1 MFNNVYEKIKKFIK
15 RNYKSLIFYI
25 IWFIVFL
32 WPLNYY
38 IIVGGGISKV
48 GDRIEI
54 KNSYE
59 SKGSFNLAYVS
70 EIKGTI
76 ATYLLSYVM
85 PDWKRV
91 KMSDY
96 TYYDDEDK
104 KDIEFRGKIDLLNSN
119 DFAIKNAYLSAGKS
133 YVVSD
138 TNLYVYLVDKDSN
151 NKFKVGDKILE
162 VDGKKINNVDDYKKI
177 IEEHEV
183 SDVLDVVVERNNKN
197 KTIKTTIYNSKKDN
211 RKITGIYI
219 NSINSYKTNP
229 KVNIKFKNSES
240 GSSGGL
246 IETLDI
252 YNKLVKEDITKGKK
266 IAGTGEID
274 YDGNILS
281 IGEVKYKLLGAVK
294 ENADIFIVPNG
305 ENYKTC
311 IKVKKE
317 RKLKIKIIGVSTF
330 EEALEKLNKI

>member
-119 DFAIKNAYLSAGKS
+119 DFAIKNAYLKANKS
-133 YVVSD
+133 YIVSD
-138 TNLYVYLVDKDSN
+138 TKLYVYLVDKDSN

>member
-1 MFNNVYEKIKKFIK
+1 M
-15 RNYKSLIFYI
+15 
-25 IWFIVFL
+25 
-32 WPLNYY
+32 
-38 IIVGGGISKV
+38 
-48 GDRIEI
+48 
-54 KNSYE
+54 
-59 SKGSFNLAYVS
+59 
-70 EIKGTI
+70 
-76 ATYLLSYVM
+76 
-85 PDWKRV
+85 
-91 KMSDY
+91 
-96 TYYDDEDK
+96 
-104 KDIEFRGKIDLLNSN
+104 
-119 DFAIKNAYLSAGKS
+119 
-133 YVVSD
+133 
-138 TNLYVYLVDKDSN
+138 
-151 NKFKVGDKILE
+151 
-162 VDGKKINNVDDYKKI
+162 
-177 IEEHEV
+177 

-219 NSINSYKTNP
+219 NSINTYKTNP

>member
-119 DFAIKNAYLSAGKS
+119 DFAIKNAYLKANKS
-133 YVVSD
+133 YIVSD
-138 TNLYVYLVDKDSN
+138 TKLYVYLVDKDSN

-219 NSINSYKTNP
+219 NSINTYKTNP

>member
-119 DFAIKNAYLSAGKS
+119 DFAIKNAYLKANKS
-133 YVVSD
+133 YIVSD
-138 TNLYVYLVDKDSN
+138 TKLYVYLVDKDSN

-183 SDVLDVVVERNNKN
+183 SDVLDVVVERHNKN

-219 NSINSYKTNP
+219 NSINTYKTNP

-311 IKVKKE
+311 IKIKKE

>member
-119 DFAIKNAYLSAGKS
+119 DFAIKNAYLKANKS
-133 YVVSD
+133 YIVSD
-138 TNLYVYLVDKDSN
+138 TKLYVYLVDKDSN

-219 NSINSYKTNP
+219 NSINTYKTNP

-294 ENADIFIVPNG
+294 ENADIFLVPNG

-330 EEALEKLNKI
+330 KEALEKLNKI

>member
-1 MFNNVYEKIKKFIK
+1 MFNNVYENIKKFIK
-15 RNYKSLIFYI
+15 KNYKSLIFYI
-25 IWFIVFL
+25 VLCIVFL
-32 WPLNYY
+32 CPLNYY
-38 IIVGGGISKV
+38 IIVGGGISEV
-48 GDRIEI
+48 GNRIEVE
-54 KNSYE
+54 NSYK
-59 SKGSFNLAYVS
+59 SKGSFSLAYVS

-96 TYYDDEDK
+96 TYYDEEDK

-119 DFAIKNAYLSAGKS
+119 DFAIKNAYLKANKS
-133 YVVSD
+133 YIVSD
-138 TNLYVYLVDKDSN
+138 TKLYVYLVDKDSN

-317 RKLKIKIIGVSTF
+317 RKLKIKIIVVSTF

>member
-25 IWFIVFL
+25 VLCIIFL

-38 IIVGGGISKV
+38 IIVGGGISEV
-48 GDRIEI
+48 GNRIEVE
-54 KNSYE
+54 NSYK
-59 SKGSFNLAYVS
+59 SKGSFSLAYVS

-85 PDWKRV
+85 SDWKRV

-96 TYYDDEDK
+96 TYYDEEDK

-119 DFAIKNAYLSAGKS
+119 DFAIKNAYLKAKKS
-133 YVVSD
+133 YIVSD
-138 TNLYVYLVDKDSN
+138 TNLYVYLVDKNSKN
-151 NKFKVGDKILE
+151 NFKVGDKILE
-162 VDGKKINNVDDYKKI
+162 VDGVKINNTDDYKEI
-177 IEEHEV
+177 IENHGI
-183 SDVLDVVVERNNKN
+183 SDVLDVVVERNKKK
-197 KTIKTTIYNSKKDN
+197 KTIKTKIYSNEEDN

-219 NSINSYKTNP
+219 NSINTYQTNP

-240 GSSGGL
+240 GASGGL

-274 YDGNILS
+274 SLGNILS

-294 ENADIFIVPNG
+294 EKADIFIVPNG

-311 IKVKKE
+311 MKVKKE
-317 RKLKIKIIGVSTF
+317 KKLKIKIIGVSTF
-330 EEALEKLNKI
+330 DEAIEKLKLI

>member
-1 MFNNVYEKIKKFIK
+1 MFNNVYENIKKFIK
-15 RNYKSLIFYI
+15 RNYKCLIFYI
-25 IWFIVFL
+25 VLCIVFL
-32 WPLNYY
+32 CPLNYY
-38 IIVGGGISKV
+38 IIVGGGISEV
-48 GDRIEI
+48 GNRIEVE
-54 KNSYE
+54 NSYK
-59 SKGSFNLAYVS
+59 SKGSFSLAYVS

-96 TYYDDEDK
+96 TYYDEEDK

-138 TNLYVYLVDKDSN
+138 TNLYVYLVDKDSK

-162 VDGKKINNVDDYKKI
+162 VDGVKINSVDDYKEI
-177 IEEHEV
+177 IEKHNV
-183 SDVLDVVVERNNKN
+183 FDVLDVMVERNK
-197 KTIKTTIYNSKKDN
+197 KEKIIKTTIYSSEDDN

-219 NSINSYKTNP
+219 NSINIYKTNP
-229 KVNIKFKNSES
+229 KVNIKFKSSES
-240 GSSGGL
+240 GASGGL

-274 YDGNILS
+274 SDGNILS

-294 ENADIFIVPNG
+294 KKADIFIVPNG

-311 IKVKKE
+311 MKVKKE
-317 RKLKIKIIGVSTF
+317 KKLKIKIIGVSTF
-330 EEALEKLNKI
+330 REALEKLK